1 MCPSPTSGIKNGM
14 NFSLSSL
21 INKNMDNKLFADV
34 DKYIGDLFNDNDN
47 ALEATEQ
54 SIKDFNIPSIS
65 VSLNQGKF
73 LHVLA
78 KLCKA
83 KNILEIG
90 TLAGYSTIWLQELY
104 LLMENL
110 LL

>member
-1 MCPSPTSGIKNGM
+1 
-14 NFSLSSL
+14 
-21 INKNMDNKLFADV
+21 MDNKLFADV
-34 DKYIGDLFNDNDN
+34 DKYISDLFNDNDS

-54 SIKDFNIPSIS
+54 SIKDSNIPSIS

-83 KNILEIG
+83 KKILEIG
-90 TLAGYSTIWLQELY
+90 TLAGYSTIWLARALPPDGKLITLEYEQMHADVAQRNIKGAGLDHIV
-104 LLMENL
+104 
-110 LL
+110 